1 MRGLWLSCVVMS
13 LLVGCGEAVEDG
25 AAVEKDAESPLFEQS
40 AGGKDDSFRK
50 PTEQG
55 PIELGQGAVSAL
67 TRDAGYLAWTFVLH
81 GDATVSINTESP
93 TNGPDEVDTVLYL
106 YKQRSNGT
114 WGSYIARNDDA
125 SRDTFWSALTR
136 DLGAGSYRILVK
148 GYSASDVGE
157 FGLDTACEG
166 AGCQPAINVGCVFG
180 DTFRDARDAMAAGE
194 PRRLTAADTLTAL
207 EQQQLIAS
215 LQSSGYSEVV
225 DVAAA
230 FDAIDAGEL
239 NIYTLTEQGGAGRV
253 FHAFEYGLG
262 DNSYGAV
269 FAEGEIT
276 LAARIGDGDIYDCA
290 AQR

>member
-1 MRGLWLSCVVMS
+1 MS

-25 AAVEKDAESPLFEQS
+25 AAVEKDAESPLYEQT

-50 PTEQG
+50 PTELG
-55 PIELGQGAVSAL
+55 AIELGQGAVASL
-67 TRDAGYLAWTFVLH
+67 TRQAGYLAWTFTLY

-106 YKQRSNGT
+106 YKQKSNGT

-125 SRDTFWSALTR
+125 SRDTFWSALSR
-136 DLGAGSYRILVK
+136 DLGEGTYRILVK

-166 AGCQPAINVGCVFG
+166 AGCQPVINVGCAFG
-180 DTFRDARDAMAAGE
+180 DTFRDARAAMAAGE
-194 PRRLTAADTLTAL
+194 PRRLTIADTLTAL
-207 EQQQLIAS
+207 EQQQLIAAIR
-215 LQSSGYSEVV
+215 SSGRDEVM

-230 FDAIDAGEL
+230 FDALDAGEL

-262 DNSYGAV
+262 DNSYGAI
-269 FAEGEIT
+269 FAQGEVT